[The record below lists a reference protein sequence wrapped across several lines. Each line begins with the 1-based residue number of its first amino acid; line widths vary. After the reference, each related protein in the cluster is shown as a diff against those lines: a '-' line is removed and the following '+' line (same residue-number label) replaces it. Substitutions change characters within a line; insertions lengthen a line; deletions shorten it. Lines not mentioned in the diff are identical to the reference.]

1 MPEGEAPT
9 ASNLEFAGNVR
20 VVFLGGLAHDL
31 GTREVEVKAKTW
43 VEALQILRNRYGVL
57 AGVIDENGRPRPGY
71 LVFVDGVD
79 SRIALPGRAREI
91 VILPVN
97 HGGLETLELSWSDVE
112 ELSYRVAEKI
122 IRDGREIDVI
132 VGVLRGGIIP
142 ARIIADVL
150 GVPDL
155 ETVEVKLYERAGVRG
170 RRPYIRRPLI
180 GDINGRRVLVV
191 DDISDSGLTLE
202 TIVNLLSLY
211 GPSSLVTAT
220 LYIKPW
226 TKFVPDYYAASTD
239 KWVVFPWE
247 RKEVERELGRAPQ

>member
-1 MPEGEAPT
+1 MARDVG
-9 ASNLEFAGNVR
+9 V
-20 VVFLGGLAHDL
+20 
-31 GTREVEVKAKTW
+31 REVEVEAETW
-43 VEALQILRNRYGVL
+43 AEALRLLRAGYKVL
-57 AGVIDENGRPRPGY
+57 ADVIDEDGKPRPGY

-79 SRIALPGRAREI
+79 SRIAVPGRAREI

-122 IRDGREIDVI
+122 VRDGREVDVI
-132 VGVLRGGIIP
+132 VGVLRGGVIP

-170 RRPYIRRPLI
+170 KRPYIRRPLI
-180 GDINGRRVLVV
+180 GNINDKKVLVV

-202 TIVNLLSLY
+202 TVVNFLSLY
-211 GPSSLVTAT
+211 GPRSLVTAT

-247 RKEVERELGRAPQ
+247 KKEVERELGGSMK